1 MTVDVL
7 PPSPAPGQHDV
18 STTLNYHA
26 PLRDPSEEAYRYIYL
41 TPPMGKPEHN
51 LGEDQRPVVVHDA
64 RGREGEF
71 SLDKNGFQFVQHA
84 SAEAEFVDEER
95 IKGVYYK
102 EAEELLKS
110 VTGAKRVLIFD
121 HTIRF
126 VSAYMWWW
134 RQGQRSFLLLGV
146 TLVKT
151 GQSRGPR
158 VVVLWYVH
166 SASSRRWART
176 HPAQERVHI
185 DQTYEASIKRVN
197 QLLGAD
203 APHLLGT
210 RIRLINLWRPIAN
223 PVYHRPLALG
233 DWRTLDPTHDL
244 VPVTYYYPDR
254 TGATFSVRWNP
265 AHQWWYLSEQRP
277 DEVTLI
283 KCFDSREEGGCAR
296 LTPHSAFWDRT
307 TPQDKPS
314 RQSIELRALL
324 FDEE

>member
-18 STTLNYHA
+18 SATLNYHA
-26 PLRDPSEEAYRYIYL
+26 PLGDPTEEAYRYIYL
-41 TPPMGKPEHN
+41 TPPPGKPEHN

-64 RGREGEF
+64 RGREDEF
-71 SLDKNGFQFVQHA
+71 SLDKNGFQFVRHA

-95 IKGVYYK
+95 IKEVYYK

-121 HTIRF
+121 HTIRRHAGKDG
-126 VSAYMWWW
+126 SIP
-134 RQGQRSFLLLGV
+134 RTEG
-146 TLVKT
+146 
-151 GQSRGPR
+151 RGP
-158 VVVLWYVH
+158 V
-166 SASSRRWART
+166 
-176 HPAQERVHI
+176 ERVHI

-203 APHLLGT
+203 APRLLGT

-283 KCFDSREEGGCAR
+283 KCFDSREEDGCAR